1 MRRWLFK
8 SEPGDY
14 AIDDLARDRRDWWT
28 GIRNYQARNFMIR
41 DMHPGDDVLFYHSSC
56 AAPGVYGTAKVCAA
70 AAADATQFDPA
81 SKYYDAQSAVAQPRW
96 QCVQIEFVKKLAVP
110 VLLSEIR
117 QMPELA
123 GMQILRR
130 GNRLSI
136 TPVAAAEWR
145 RIVGGRL
152 PASSRTGR

>member
-1 MRRWLFK
+1 MSRWLFK

-14 AIDDLARDRRDWWT
+14 AIDDLARDRREWWT
-28 GIRNYQARNFMIR
+28 GIRNYQARNFMTR
-41 DMHPGDDVLFYHSSC
+41 DMRLGDEVLFYHSSC

-70 AAADATQFDPA
+70 AAPDMTQFDPD
-81 SKYYDAQSAVAQPRW
+81 SKYYDSKATAEKPRW
-96 QCVQIEFVKKLAVP
+96 LCVQIEFVKKLAHP
-110 VLLSEIR
+110 LLLAEIR
-117 QMPELA
+117 QMPQLA

-145 RIVGGRL
+145 CI
-152 PASSRTGR
+152 TGSQSAKP